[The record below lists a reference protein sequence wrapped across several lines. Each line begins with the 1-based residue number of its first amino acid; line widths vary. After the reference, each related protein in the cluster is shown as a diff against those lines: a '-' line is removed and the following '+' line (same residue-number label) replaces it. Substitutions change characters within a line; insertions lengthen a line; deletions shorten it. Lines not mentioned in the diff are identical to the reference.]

1 MKKLLKK
8 FLIMTLI
15 FTLAFTG
22 VIPAYADTAAEPAA
36 DASQTESYNYYFG
49 VPHAHT
55 SWSDALN
62 TSTPADAYEHGK
74 GVNLDYLFVT
84 DHSNMFNGNEFGEYD
99 AEKNEFAEKEGSEW
113 TLTRQLAEAATTES
127 FLAGRGFEMTSSA
140 SNGGENYGHIN
151 VYNTDTYV
159 EAASTMQKLSDFYD
173 WLDRTDGAIAY
184 FNHPNRPESSFEYL
198 NYVEKVDDNIQ
209 MIEVGNGSMGSNY
222 LESEEYYYKA
232 LDYGW
237 HLAPTN
243 GQDNHALNWGDADN
257 LTAVIA
263 EELTEEAFY
272 EAMQARRV
280 YSTETRNLRLEV
292 SANGQM
298 MGSILDVEKGGNIHF
313 EIKASDPEDKIEK
326 IEIITNGGKTIAET
340 TLETPA
346 YEAEFTTD
354 ITVGAGKN
362 WYVVKVTHEGGREGI
377 GSANYAHVSNEDI
390 KLANLN
396 IASEFVTLNSETEVS
411 VQVTNAGTETWTGGA
426 EVNFYYNNELV
437 SSHPVTDSME
447 PGVLT
452 TVTSRFTPAE
462 TGSGEIRAEL
472 VCAAEGSVKELKRDV
487 TIIVPNGKNVLFD
500 NSHKNIGVVNGT
512 MLEFSEVLRLFGYN
526 VTFNTGEITAEVL
539 KDVDVL
545 ILNTPTKDS
554 AGAPSNKLTETEEAA
569 VVEFV
574 RNGGGM
580 LYGTQSYDQS
590 NYDAT
595 QYNSLLEKMGSGIR
609 FNFDSVH
616 EGLAEHQ
623 ENGKVQSFY
632 VKNFPESTLG
642 INDDMYALRIY
653 RGGSLVN
660 AEGTALVND
669 AEAGLEILA
678 TGNQTSYTGKLGEG
692 GYAYVPQGTEHG
704 DGTAI
709 PMVAAQTIGK
719 GSIVVTGRY
728 AYSNYEIGNDASN
741 GAFFLKAVDY
751 LADLD
756 NYTSLDRIASL
767 EEGTTVSAA
776 GTVIQADSGVFWIR
790 DNTGSTIAVRG
801 AQTGSLPLTEG
812 TRVLVNGKVTVTGGE
827 KAIEFQSYTH
837 QVQYIGAA
845 DKVPAETADTIYKGF
860 YNSTAELDAQLIA
873 RYNSG
878 AFSPDGGSAEIVV
891 YNSARK
897 TAYAVNG
904 MKGTLDQIPMNSLS
918 SAEKSSGLQTLTGRE
933 INVKALVEGKDA
945 DFTYG
950 DMTSV
955 AVSPDGSL
963 VAAALQ
969 DADYTKNG
977 RAVLFSCSKDGSLTF
992 KSMTE
997 TGVQPD
1003 MITFTDDGSLVL
1015 TANEGEPR
1023 QGYSAEGAVD
1033 PEGTVTII
1041 NVKDGSGE
1049 TVGFG
1054 DFDGQRESLTQAGV
1068 VIKKETSPS
1077 VDFEPEYI
1085 TAEGSTAYVSLQEAN
1100 AVAVLDLNKKAF
1112 TGVYSIGFEDYSKT
1126 AIDLNSKDGKYE
1138 AATYDNIMGIRMPD
1152 AISAFTVGSKTYLVT
1167 ANEGDS
1173 RAWPVETE
1181 ADVNEIKD
1189 KKSPVTGQKFEG
1201 KVTWFDVSQYDG
1213 LKEGTDY
1220 LFGGR
1225 SFSVLEVTESG
1236 LKAVYSSG
1244 NDFEKIT
1251 AEVLPEYFNCSNDT
1265 IELEDRTG
1273 KKGPEPE
1280 GITTGIVDGKTYAFI
1295 ALERIGG
1302 IMMYD
1307 VTNPSKT
1314 EFVNYINSRDFSQ
1327 DVKDDVSPEGMAFVA
1342 AEKSSTG
1349 NALLVAA
1356 NEVSGTVSVYE
1367 LTAEAKVTPPSWT
1380 PSYTPDVPA
1389 VPDVP
1394 DVPDEEDELAEHIKA
1409 VRFSAKSR
1417 LTTLH
1422 GKRAV
1427 KVYWNA
1433 PEEVKLDGYQVFRSV
1448 KRYSGFTKKPF
1459 FTTSNTCYWNTK
1471 DLKAGTRYYYKVRG
1485 FKEID
1490 GERVYT
1496 QWSTKA
1502 WRTV

>member
-1 MKKLLKK
+1 
-8 FLIMTLI
+8 
-15 FTLAFTG
+15 
-22 VIPAYADTAAEPAA
+22 
-36 DASQTESYNYYFG
+36 
-49 VPHAHT
+49 
-55 SWSDALN
+55 
-62 TSTPADAYEHGK
+62 
-74 GVNLDYLFVT
+74 
-84 DHSNMFNGNEFGEYD
+84 
-99 AEKNEFAEKEGSEW
+99 
-113 TLTRQLAEAATTES
+113 
-127 FLAGRGFEMTSSA
+127 
-140 SNGGENYGHIN
+140 
-151 VYNTDTYV
+151 
-159 EAASTMQKLSDFYD
+159 
-173 WLDRTDGAIAY
+173 
-184 FNHPNRPESSFEYL
+184 
-198 NYVEKVDDNIQ
+198 
-209 MIEVGNGSMGSNY
+209 
-222 LESEEYYYKA
+222 
-232 LDYGW
+232 
-237 HLAPTN
+237 
-243 GQDNHALNWGDADN
+243 
-257 LTAVIA
+257 
-263 EELTEEAFY
+263 
-272 EAMQARRV
+272 
-280 YSTETRNLRLEV
+280 
-292 SANGQM
+292 
-298 MGSILDVEKGGNIHF
+298 
-313 EIKASDPEDKIEK
+313 
-326 IEIITNGGKTIAET
+326 
-340 TLETPA
+340 
-346 YEAEFTTD
+346 
-354 ITVGAGKN
+354 
-362 WYVVKVTHEGGREGI
+362 
-377 GSANYAHVSNEDI
+377 
-390 KLANLN
+390 
-396 IASEFVTLNSETEVS
+396 
-411 VQVTNAGTETWTGGA
+411 
-426 EVNFYYNNELV
+426 
-437 SSHPVTDSME
+437 
-447 PGVLT
+447 
-452 TVTSRFTPAE
+452 
-462 TGSGEIRAEL
+462 
-472 VCAAEGSVKELKRDV
+472 
-487 TIIVPNGKNVLFD
+487 
-500 NSHKNIGVVNGT
+500 
-512 MLEFSEVLRLFGYN
+512 
-526 VTFNTGEITAEVL
+526 
-539 KDVDVL
+539 
-545 ILNTPTKDS
+545 
-554 AGAPSNKLTETEEAA
+554 
-569 VVEFV
+569 
-574 RNGGGM
+574 
-580 LYGTQSYDQS
+580 
-590 NYDAT
+590 
-595 QYNSLLEKMGSGIR
+595 
-609 FNFDSVH
+609 
-616 EGLAEHQ
+616 
-623 ENGKVQSFY
+623 
-632 VKNFPESTLG
+632 
-642 INDDMYALRIY
+642 LRIY

-660 AEGTALVND
+660 AEGTALAND
-669 AEAGLEILA
+669 KGAGLEILA
-678 TGNQTSYTGKLGEG
+678 TGNKTCYTGKLGEG
-692 GYAYVPQGTEHG
+692 GYTYVQQGDANG

-719 GSIVVTGRY
+719 GNIVVTGRY

-741 GAFFLKAVDY
+741 GAFYLKVVDY
-751 LADLD
+751 LADLKQ
-756 NYTSLDRIASL
+756 YTPLNQIASL
-767 EEGTTVSAA
+767 EEGTTVCAE
-776 GTVIQADSGVFWIR
+776 GTVIDAKSGIFWIR
-790 DNTGSTIAVRG
+790 DNTGCTVAVTG
-801 AQTGSLPLTEG
+801 VQTGSLPLTKG
-812 TRVLVNGKVTVTGGE
+812 TRVLVNGKITVTNGE
-827 KAIEFQSYTH
+827 KAIAFQSYTH
-837 QVQYIGAA
+837 QVQYIGT
-845 DKVPAETADTIYKGF
+845 KTTNEIYEGF

-878 AFSPDGGSAEIVV
+878 ASNLDGGSAEIVV
-891 YNSARK
+891 YNAARK

-904 MKGTLDQIPMNSLS
+904 IKGTLDQIAMNSLTS
-918 SAEKSSGLQTLTGRE
+918 GEKTSTLQTLEGKE

-945 DFTYG
+945 EFTYG

-955 AVSPDGSL
+955 AVSADGSL

-1041 NVKDGSGE
+1041 NVKDGIGE

-1085 TAEGSTAYVSLQEAN
+1085 TTEGSTAYVSLQEAN

-1152 AISAFTVGSKTYLVT
+1152 AISSFTAGGKTYLVT

-1236 LKAVYSSG
+1236 LKVVYSSG

-1251 AEVLPEYFNCSNDT
+1251 AEVLPEHFNCSNDT

-1280 GITTGIVDGKTYAFI
+1280 GITTGIVDGRTYAFI

-1394 DVPDEEDELAEHIKA
+1394 DAPAVPDEEDGIAENVKA